1 MLSFIV
7 IAVLVVVAVL
17 LLVVSRQSDSFHVER
32 SRTIAAPMAE
42 VFAQV
47 NDFHLWQE
55 WSPWAKLDPAMQ
67 VTYSGPNSGVGAV
80 QSWVGNNQV
89 GQGSSTIVE
98 SRPNELIRMK
108 LQFLKPFQ
116 ANNDVA
122 FTFVPEGDKVRVT
135 WAMSGPKNFLV
146 KAMHMVMDVDKMC
159 GQAFEQGLA
168 QLEVQAQR
176 P

>member
-1 MLSFIV
+1 MLSSIV
-7 IAVLVVVAVL
+7 IAVLLVLAAL
-17 LLVVSRQSDSFHVER
+17 LLVVSRQPDTFHVQR
-32 SRTIAAPMAE
+32 SRSIAAPMAT

-47 NDFHLWQE
+47 NDFHLWQQ
-55 WSPWAKLDPAMQ
+55 WSPWAKLDPQMQ

-80 QSWVGNNQV
+80 QSWVGNKQV

-108 LQFLKPFQ
+108 LQFLKPFA

-135 WAMSGPKNFLV
+135 WAMSGPKNLLM
-146 KAMHMVMDVDKMC
+146 KALHMVMDMDKMC

-168 QLEVQAQR
+168 QLEAQAQR